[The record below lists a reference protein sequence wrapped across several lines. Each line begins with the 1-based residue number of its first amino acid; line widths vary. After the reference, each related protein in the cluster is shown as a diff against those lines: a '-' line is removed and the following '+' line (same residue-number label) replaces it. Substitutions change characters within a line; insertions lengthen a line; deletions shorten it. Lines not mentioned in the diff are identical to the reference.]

1 MRTEQTRSNRRVCR
15 RMEGGG
21 GRGGKGAL
29 QITDAWR
36 MRVNYEKCLLNSN
49 ILCGNGN
56 DSWLGFWLQ
65 ESAPP
70 LPSPSPSP
78 PVSYCVSAF
87 QHSTAGI
94 FPLQPVMLQCW
105 HCGTVSNNDNY
116 ARTMIKL
123 IMTSNAIVSRADIIC
138 ELLTSDTHTRTQTN
152 SHGHRQQ
159 RITCQQCLTPSTCQ
173 LPRATCHVA
182 SASGKFHLKVHSAL
196 LLNSFSLGFEIPR
209 CTTWKL
215 RQFWNMLC
223 IHGINTVN

>member
-1 MRTEQTRSNRRVCR
+1 MLEIVNENRTDSQQSVCLQKNDGV
-15 RMEGGG
+15 E

-70 LPSPSPSP
+70 LPSPSP

-138 ELLTSDTHTRTQTN
+138 ELLTSDTHTHTHAYKLAWPQAAAHHLPAVPDTL
-152 SHGHRQQ
+152 H
-159 RITCQQCLTPSTCQ
+159 LST
-173 LPRATCHVA
+173 ATCHV
-182 SASGKFHLKVHSAL
+182 
-196 LLNSFSLGFEIPR
+196 PR
-209 CTTWKL
+209 RICKWK
-215 RQFWNMLC
+215 
-223 IHGINTVN
+223 ISP

>member
-1 MRTEQTRSNRRVCR
+1 
-15 RMEGGG
+15 
-21 GRGGKGAL
+21 
-29 QITDAWR
+29 

-65 ESAPP
+65 ESAPL
-70 LPSPSPSP
+70 LPSPST

-123 IMTSNAIVSRADIIC
+123 IITSNAIVSRADIIC
-138 ELLTSDTHTRTQTN
+138 ELLTSDTHTHAHTQTRMATGSSASPASSAWHPPPVN
-152 SHGHRQQ
+152 CHV
-159 RITCQQCLTPSTCQ
+159 
-173 LPRATCHVA
+173 PRAT
-182 SASGKFHLKVHSAL
+182 SHLQVENFTLKCIPHL

-215 RQFWNMLC
+215 RQFWNMLR